1 MQNIINEMHARLALV
16 FPHLFT
22 TSHFQAID
30 LDTAPPWISG
40 NVFAI
45 CWILNIG
52 RGLFQA
58 GSITV
63 WGKCCG
69 LVLAV
74 GTTVRFSRLIGS
86 TGVKIQIK

>member
-16 FPHLFT
+16 FPHLIT
-22 TSHFQAID
+22 TSHIQAID
-30 LDTAPPWISG
+30 LYTAPPWISG

-52 RGLFQA
+52 WGFQA
-58 GSITV
+58 GSRTV
-63 WGKCCG
+63 WGKCFG

-74 GTTVRFSRLIGS
+74 GTTVRSSRLIGS